1 MARKSRKNI
10 EQIEIKERIPDI
22 QKERKIK
29 VGGYVRLSS
38 DKEDNDSI
46 DTQILMIRQFLKAYP
61 DLELEEIYSDEG
73 YSGTNFVRPDFA
85 RLMKDIRSG
94 RIECIIV
101 KDFSR
106 FGRNYIEAGYYLE
119 TVLPHLGV
127 RFISIND
134 RFDSAREEDR
144 NGMAVPIKNMVNA
157 MYAIDVSKKIVKGVE
172 LHNQLGDAKYRT
184 STYGYLLDQKNNT
197 LVVDPDASR
206 YVRLIFA
213 WFMMG
218 YSAGMIAERLNF
230 MGVAIPNVYKEQ
242 FSNRRS
248 TSKTGKWSHAV
259 ICFILRNPTYVG
271 DKVHGKLKTRLVEHI
286 DHERTTPEDWI
297 IHQDC
302 HEPIIDRETFSLVQE
317 RLDSYRDKY
326 RQNRIEVAPL
336 GESFKNPFSKRV
348 ICKDCGAVMWYH
360 RKNNGG
366 SRSGFQTAYYTC
378 SERKDAPCRNV
389 VYEDYLKAIVL
400 DQIKNLIQFV
410 AGQKDLI
417 SCLREGRNERSAL
430 LSNEK
435 RLIHLKKKETDLDE
449 LILNLYKDLAEG
461 VIDEND
467 YKVLNKRYLS
477 DKNQIQ
483 GEIKRVNEVVFRMR
497 KWINAFEN
505 LGEKLGKYLA
515 ESVDSQVMIDELVE
529 RVYVSKDGSIEIVFK
544 CDDVIKRFLSLA
556 GEANEEYS
564 NLSET
569 VAC

>member
-10 EQIEIKERIPDI
+10 EQVEIKERIPEI
-22 QKERKIK
+22 QNERKVK

-38 DKEDNDSI
+38 DQYDNDSI
-46 DTQILMIRQFLKAYP
+46 DTQILMIRQFLKDYP
-61 DLELEEIYSDEG
+61 DMELEEIYCDEG

-85 RLMKDIRSG
+85 RLMQDIRSG

-144 NGMAVPIKNMVNA
+144 DGMAVPIKNMVNA

-184 STYGYLLDQKNNT
+184 STYGYLLDRKNNT

-213 WFMMG
+213 WFLMG
-218 YSAGMIAERLNF
+218 YSARTIAERLDF
-230 MGVAIPNVYKEQ
+230 MGVPIPNVYKEQ
-242 FSNRRS
+242 FSKRRS
-248 TSKTGKWSHAV
+248 TSKTGKWTHAA

-271 DKVHGKLKTRLVEHI
+271 DKVHGKLRTRLVEHI
-286 DHERTTPEDWI
+286 DHERTMPEDWVV
-297 IHQDC
+297 HHDS
-302 HEPIIDRETFSLVQE
+302 HEPIIDRRSFALAQE
-317 RLDSYRDKY
+317 RLDGYRDKF

-336 GESFKNPFSKRV
+336 GEAFKNSFSGRV

-360 RKNNGG
+360 RKSNGK
-366 SRSGFQTAYYTC
+366 SRYGFQSAYYTC
-378 SERKDAPCRNV
+378 SEKKNAPCRNV

-400 DQIKNLIQFV
+400 DQIKCLIQFV
-410 AGQKDLI
+410 VGQKELI
-417 SCLREGRNERSAL
+417 SSLREGRSEKSVL

-435 RLIHLKKKETDLDE
+435 KLIHLKKKEADFDD
-449 LILNLYKDLAEG
+449 LILNLYKDLADG

-467 YKVLNKRYLS
+467 YKVLNGRYLTEKS
-477 DKNQIQ
+477 QVQ
-483 GEIKRVNEVVFRMR
+483 EEIKKVNETVFRMR
-497 KWINAFEN
+497 KWIDTFEN
-505 LGEKLGKYLA
+505 LGKKLNEYIA
-515 ESVDSQVMIDELVE
+515 ASVDSQVLIDELIE
-529 RVYVSKDGSIEIVFK
+529 RVFVSKDDSIEIVFK

-556 GEANEEYS
+556 GDESEEYC

-569 VAC
+569 VAG